1 MPISLDP
8 ISYAQQYELCKNAST
23 MTSAAID
30 WFKANSDTWLSHAEI
45 TDKDK
50 ATFSVLSVG
59 SGVGDIDFAVINML
73 LAQHRP
79 TTQTLKYIAL
89 EPNPIHY
96 QKFQKQLH
104 ETNWDSTVD
113 VSIRQDYFNAAYAAN
128 IQERFDLI
136 IMAHSLY
143 YFADPYATIQ
153 QILALTKPKGKVVII
168 HQTDLGL
175 PSIRQAFQYN
185 LDGMMPAAA
194 IRQLLDHHQQPYQ
207 YVEIATKFDA
217 TECLKRSPA
226 GLSLMSFCL
235 EYDVQTLNETEMETL
250 VNAFAQA
257 ADMQE
262 NGRLYMPES
271 IGIFTLTSEQCDKL

>member
-23 MTSAAID
+23 MTSAAVD
-30 WFKANSDTWLSHAEI
+30 WFEANKNTWLSHAEI
-45 TDKDK
+45 GNKHND
-50 ATFSVLSVG
+50 TFSALSIG
-59 SGVGDIDFAVINML
+59 SGVGDIDFAVIDML
-73 LAQHRP
+73 LAQQHP
-79 TTQTLKYIAL
+79 TRRTLRYIAL

-96 QKFQKQLH
+96 QKFQNRLH
-104 ETNWDSTVD
+104 EVTWPSNVD
-113 VSIRQDYFNAAYAAN
+113 VSIRQDYFNTAYAAN

-153 QILALTKPKGKVVII
+153 QILALAKPKGKVVII

-175 PSIRQAFQYN
+175 PRIRQAFQYN
-185 LDGMMPAAA
+185 LDEMMPAAA
-194 IRQLLDHHQQPYQ
+194 IQRLLEHHQQPYQ

-235 EYDVQTLNETEMETL
+235 EYDVQALNETEMETL

-257 ADMQE
+257 ADMHE
-262 NGRLYMPES
+262 NGRSYMPES
-271 IGIFTLTSEQCDKL
+271 IGIFTLTSA